1 MTNKYIL
8 WDKVSAVYTPG
19 GTSYTAEEWIN
30 KYNWIKAPG
39 AIPVMLAGVIN
50 GGFIGELNSMKRRC
64 EQQGATFDPSL
75 SGQALLDAIEA
86 WEDERAEAAKQA
98 AEEAANTPSAEERLA
113 AAVEFQ
119 NLMNL

>member
-1 MTNKYIL
+1 MSKRYAI
-8 WDKVSAVYTPG
+8 WDKVSDIYTPVG
-19 GTSYTAEEWIN
+19 ERLTADQWIAR
-30 KYNWIKAPG
+30 YGWIKAPG
-39 AIPVMLAGVIN
+39 SVPVVAAGLIN
-50 GGFIGELNSMKRRC
+50 GALIDELGQMKTRY
-64 EQQGATFDPSL
+64 EQQGATFDSSL

-119 NLMNL
+119 NLMNM

>member
-1 MTNKYIL
+1 MTKKYIL

-64 EQQGATFDPSL
+64 EQQGATFDNNLDNESL
-75 SGQALLDAIEA
+75 LAAIED
-86 WEDERAEAAKQA
+86 WENEQT
-98 AEEAANTPSAEERLA
+98 ANSDTIVVSPEERLA

-119 NLMNL
+119 NLMNM